1 MQEFTVIDKIS
12 LDKVNIKSGLIKL
25 DKASIIQT
33 KLHKEDVAE
42 LIQDGDNLII
52 KLKNG
57 ETITIENYFV
67 KDEAGNISDLVLKVR
82 FVLLKLYFGKMVLLP
97 LKKLQVLKLYFRS

>member
-1 MQEFTVIDKIS
+1 MQEVTVINKIS
-12 LDKVNIKSGLIKL
+12 LDKVNIESNIIKL
-25 DKASIIQT
+25 DTAAIIQT

-42 LIQDGDNLII
+42 IIQDGNNLII

-67 KDEAGNISDLVLKVR
+67 KDEAGNISDLVFEGTICAFERLCCTNLSVKG
-82 FVLLKLYFGKMVLLP
+82 F
-97 LKKLQVLKLYFRS
+97 SAI